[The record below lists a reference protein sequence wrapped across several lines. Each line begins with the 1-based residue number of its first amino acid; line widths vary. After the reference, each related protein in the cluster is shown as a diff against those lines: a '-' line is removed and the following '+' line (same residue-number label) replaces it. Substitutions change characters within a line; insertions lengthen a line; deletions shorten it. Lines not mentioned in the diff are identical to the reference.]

1 MTKPALTPV
10 SIPRLN
16 REAILLQGLYKAYLS
31 DRQFLSRTEGTR
43 VLAFLDSHEVKAYID
58 PDAPGSLTG
67 FNMHVETAFGEER
80 RRTVVGLRHDQILN
94 GLLFDPSRVCGIL
107 PSHAEEM
114 DREVVF
120 RFNRWVDTTFDLI
133 ENAKEEIQRHRR
145 KAQQIFLL
153 EERRALGPMI
163 VRFFQTHAPAL
174 TAVLSDNLSTPHRR
188 LEAVLDN
195 SRITLFEEIRW
206 TVFGVKQHDADRL
219 RTLRPTPAQ
228 LEDMQQRLR
237 SFEYRKNTVEAN
249 HVDAAALAYMEL
261 LRGELDHSGYG
272 HLRVVLVSRARTL
285 LRAATDL
292 ATRRGGE
299 LLVRHPRMLA
309 LAGTDAGELDK
320 ATELALGT
328 ALNIWQGQVHNHAK
342 VESDEEDPEKS
353 LLKKPAEAFLDT
365 WDTFEGSRLAVE
377 ARWRRQ
383 DAQSNAAST
392 DEGELAER
400 LLKLFCNVDAEAILN
415 RTLINRFNKFSN
427 ASSRFLLDAGQLRL
441 PAQLTKLA
449 AGGRVCITPMFMG
462 IVEPMVV
469 GAVGPIQVAD
479 WDGSPDSGTD
489 LTLEEIASKLRSEAE
504 TSTHLGLGL
513 GLCRTL
519 EAGRHFRSQR
529 PTIGRLGRRRRH
541 RRRRPLAARGD
552 PSSRCNG
559 AAGGRP

>member
-1 MTKPALTPV
+1 M
-10 SIPRLN
+10 
-16 REAILLQGLYKAYLS
+16 
-31 DRQFLSRTEGTR
+31 
-43 VLAFLDSHEVKAYID
+43 LAFLKFSHEVKAYID

-195 SRITLFEEIRW
+195 SRITLFLEIRW
-206 TVFGVKQHDADRL
+206 TDLGVKQHDADRL
-219 RTLRPTPAQ
+219 RTWRPTPAQ

-328 ALNIWQGQVHNHAK
+328 ALDVWQGQVRNHPK
-342 VESDEEDPEKS
+342 VESDEEGYREIA
-353 LLKKPAEAFLDT
+353 AEEA
-365 WDTFEGSRLAVE
+365 GGGVSRHMGHV
-377 ARWRRQ
+377 RGQPPRRRSKV
-383 DAQSNAAST
+383 A
-392 DEGELAER
+392 
-400 LLKLFCNVDAEAILN
+400 
-415 RTLINRFNKFSN
+415 
-427 ASSRFLLDAGQLRL
+427 
-441 PAQLTKLA
+441 A
-449 AGGRVCITPMFMG
+449 AGCA
-462 IVEPMVV
+462 E
-469 GAVGPIQVAD
+469 Q
-479 WDGSPDSGTD
+479 
-489 LTLEEIASKLRSEAE
+489 RSVD
-504 TSTHLGLGL
+504 
-513 GLCRTL
+513 R
-519 EAGRHFRSQR
+519 
-529 PTIGRLGRRRRH
+529 
-541 RRRRPLAARGD
+541 
-552 PSSRCNG
+552 
-559 AAGGRP
+559 